1 MKKFSKLIPA
11 FCMLLISAMLMGTS
25 TFAWFS
31 MNTQVTA
38 TGMQVKAQAEGGIVI
53 SNAKDGIEW
62 KASATAS
69 NSTLTELIPTSTANA
84 TNWYHAVS
92 DDAES
97 AKKEQPAEG
106 AYTLLSVTENAGA
119 GNVSMGTDTKAIYLV
134 NSFYIKSSTE
144 AMTLTSPGLYINN
157 VTVTLPGNQ
166 KTENLN
172 KALRVAVVMNDG
184 TTTVTKIFAPVSG
197 GETSYK
203 VNNTTTVEAIA
214 AGTKNTSTNYLSIP
228 AYSSTSPIEA
238 KIYCYFEGE
247 DENCKSANL
256 AAVIDELK
264 VSVQFG
270 TTAIS

>member
-1 MKKFSKLIPA
+1 
-11 FCMLLISAMLMGTS
+11 
-25 TFAWFS
+25 
-31 MNTQVTA
+31 MNKTVTA
-38 TGMQVKAQAEGGIVI
+38 TGMKVQARAEGGIVI
-53 SNAKDGIEW
+53 SNSKTGTVW

-69 NSTLTELIPTSTANA
+69 NATLTELIPTSTANA

-92 DDAES
+92 DDANNANKAQS
-97 AKKEQPAEG
+97 ASG

-119 GNVSMGTDTKAIYLV
+119 GNVTMGTATKAIYLV

-144 AMTLTSPGLYINN
+144 AMTLASPGLYINN
-157 VTVTLPGNQ
+157 VTVTLPENQ
-166 KTENLN
+166 STENLN

-203 VNNTTTVEAIA
+203 VNNTTDVEAIA
-214 AGTKNTSTNYLSIP
+214 AGTKNTSTSYLSIP

-247 DENCKSANL
+247 DENCKSINAIN
-256 AAVIDELK
+256 IDTLT
-264 VSVQFG
+264 VDLTFSSTAP
-270 TTAIS
+270 TT